1 MINYTYQL
9 VSPQVFSIKY
19 DDVEIKDEVIIRPTY
34 LSICHADQR
43 YYQGKRSADVLK
55 KKLPMALIHEC
66 CGHVEYD
73 PTGTFCQGELV
84 VPIPN
89 IPKSRETGIYENY
102 VKGSKF
108 LSSGY
113 DGFMREYISMPA
125 ERVVSLEGVKE
136 PVAAVSEFISVA
148 IHAVTRFEK
157 KSHESRGIIGIWG
170 DGSLAYC
177 VSAVLK
183 RTFPET
189 KVIVIGKSVRKLA
202 YFSFVDQTYLVDKI
216 PEDMKIDHAFECCGG
231 EGSSYA
237 IDDIIRYC
245 NPQGTVM
252 LMGVSENKVSIN
264 TRDVLEKGLSLIGCS
279 RSGRTEFLK
288 AAEYMKEFQFQKR
301 IEKIIQVE
309 KTVSDIDG
317 IHQVFQADL
326 QNAFKTVFQW
336 K

>member
-1 MINYTYQL
+1 M
-9 VSPQVFSIKY
+9 K
-19 DDVEIKDEVIIRPTY
+19 
-34 LSICHADQR
+34 
-43 YYQGKRSADVLK
+43 
-55 KKLPMALIHEC
+55 
-66 CGHVEYD
+66 
-73 PTGTFCQGELV
+73 
-84 VPIPN
+84 
-89 IPKSRETGIYENY
+89 
-102 VKGSKF
+102 
-108 LSSGY
+108 
-113 DGFMREYISMPA
+113 
-125 ERVVSLEGVKE
+125 
-136 PVAAVSEFISVA
+136 
-148 IHAVTRFEK
+148 K
-157 KSHESRGIIGIWG
+157 KSHENRGTIGIWG

-216 PEDMKIDHAFECCGG
+216 PEEMEIDHAFECCGG

-279 RSGRTEFLK
+279 RSGRAEFLK

-309 KTVSDIDG
+309 KTVSDIEG
-317 IHQVFQADL
+317 IHCVFQADL